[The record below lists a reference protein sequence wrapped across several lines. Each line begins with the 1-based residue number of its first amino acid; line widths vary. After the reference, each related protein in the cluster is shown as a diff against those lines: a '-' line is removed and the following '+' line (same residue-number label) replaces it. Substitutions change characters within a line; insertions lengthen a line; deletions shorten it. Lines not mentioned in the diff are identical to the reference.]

1 MSDRKVIVKGVYHDK
16 VFSSMSPKK
25 VLSVRDGIVT
35 LESKKYMSD
44 EHNTISEKRFLKENY
59 LLYVTP

>member
-1 MSDRKVIVKGVYHDK
+1 MSDKKVIEKGVYKDK

-25 VLSVRDGIVT
+25 VLSISDGVVT

-44 EHNTISEKRFLKENY
+44 EHDTISEKRFLKENY